1 MKKEFIVAV
10 ASIFVCMQ
18 SAYPQIT
25 TNEPPV
31 SVQRGLGA
39 ITGKTAGAID
49 LPVPDIMTHQSQ
61 DTL

>member
-31 SVQRGLGA
+31 SVHRGLGA
-39 ITGKTAGAID
+39 IKF
-49 LPVPDIMTHQSQ
+49 SQ
-61 DTL
+61 RDGSFVIGLG